1 MVRSRTSL
9 SFLPL
14 AVAVGIAFTGVAS
27 CELSARAAAAKPA
40 ATKPAAKATKAPADS
55 LPRLMAAVK
64 KDSTDAKAA
73 YKLGIA
79 YLDRDQPIEAI
90 KSFTLATK
98 NKPDYVEAW
107 VNLGAA
113 QDANGHGSDARAAYR
128 TALSI
133 RPTDEIAMCRLAS
146 SFYAVGMRDSAMEVM
161 RNQIKANPKASCA
174 YFTLGVAFADAG
186 MFRDAIKSW
195 QKVVEYSPG
204 SPEAESAGESIKL
217 LQEYLGPQEALAP
230 KVVLPEGVA
239 MGAGGPSTT
248 IPGGAMNTSQ
258 SKETEKLTKKANSE
272 DMKEAHGTK
281 EDDKKKK

>member
-9 SFLPL
+9 SILPL
-14 AVAVGIAFTGVAS
+14 VLAVGIALTGVAS
-27 CELSARAAAAKPA
+27 FELIARAATTKPA
-40 ATKPAAKATKAPADS
+40 AKPAAKATKAPADS
-55 LPRLMAAVK
+55 LQRLMAAVK

-73 YKLGIA
+73 YRLGIA

-113 QDANGHGSDARAAYR
+113 QDANGHAGDARAAYR
-128 TALSI
+128 TALGI
-133 RPTDEIAMCRLAS
+133 RPGDEIAMCRLAS
-146 SFYAVGMRDSAMEVM
+146 SYYAVGMRDSAMDVL
-161 RNQIKANPKASCA
+161 RDQIKSNPKSHCA

-186 MFRDAIKSW
+186 MFRDAIKAW
-195 QKVVEYSPG
+195 QQVVANAPG

-230 KVVLPEGVA
+230 KVVTPEGVA
-239 MGAGGPSTT
+239 LGAGGPSMT
-248 IPGGAMNTSQ
+248 IPGGAMNASQ
-258 SKETEKLTKKANSE
+258 AKETEKLTKKANSD

>member
-9 SFLPL
+9 SILPL
-14 AVAVGIAFTGVAS
+14 AVAVGIALTGVAS
-27 CELSARAAAAKPA
+27 FELTARAAAAKPA
-40 ATKPAAKATKAPADS
+40 AKPAAKTTKAPADS

-90 KSFTLATK
+90 KSFSLATR

-113 QDANGHGSDARAAYR
+113 QDANGHGSDARTAYR

-248 IPGGAMNTSQ
+248 IPGGEMHGT
-258 SKETEKLTKKANSE
+258 KETEKLTKKANSE

-281 EDDKKKK
+281 DDDKKKK

>member
-14 AVAVGIAFTGVAS
+14 ALAVGIALTGVAAS
-27 CELSARAAAAKPA
+27 ELTARAAAAKPA
-40 ATKPAAKATKAPADS
+40 TKPAAKASKAPVDS
-55 LPRLMAAVK
+55 LPRLIAAVK

-73 YKLGIA
+73 YRLGIA
-79 YLDRDQPIEAI
+79 YLDRDQPIEAV

-113 QDANGHGSDARAAYR
+113 QDANGHAGDARNAYR
-128 TALSI
+128 RALAL
-133 RPTDEIAMCRLAS
+133 RPNDEIAMCRLAS
-146 SFYAVGMRDSAMEVM
+146 SYYAVGSRDSAMDVLRE
-161 RNQIKANPKASCA
+161 QLKSNPKASCA

-186 MFRDAIKSW
+186 MFRDAIKAW
-195 QKVVEYSPG
+195 QQVVANSPG

-230 KVVLPEGVA
+230 KVELPPGVA

-248 IPGGAMNTSQ
+248 IPGGGMNA
-258 SKETEKLTKKANSE
+258 KETEKLTKKANSD

-281 EDDKKKK
+281 DDDKKKK